1 MFSGIWT
8 SVSGWKI
15 KGISVGY
22 ILLVLI
28 EKLAGLDVPGFEAG
42 DAWVNEIILAAGIF
56 AGRDTV
62 KSITGK

>member
-8 SVSGWKI
+8 SLSGWKI

-22 ILLVLI
+22 VVLVLL
-28 EKLAGLDVPGFEAG
+28 EKVLGLDVPGFEAG
-42 DAWVNEIILAAGIF
+42 DAWVNEIIIALGIF

>member
-1 MFSGIWT
+1 MFSGIWR

-22 ILLVLI
+22 IILVLL
-28 EKLAGLDVPGFEAG
+28 EKALGLDVPGFEAS

-62 KSITGK
+62 KAVTGK